1 MKNLKF
7 EASFRIPPTLNACN
21 LTHVQDTS
29 LGGIFEQPRRMGLS
43 NGVSIDPLWSFP
55 LGVKMGGFIF
65 EKKKFS
71 KISEI
76 KKNIGPNAPG
86 SLSQPHIGS
95 PSAKYEP
102 ILGFSCADFL
112 LF

>member
-43 NGVSIDPLWSFP
+43 NGVSIDPLSPP
-55 LGVKMGGFIF
+55 LGVKMGAGFIF
-65 EKKKFS
+65 EKNCPKM
-71 KISEI
+71 SEI
-76 KKNIGPNAPG
+76 KR
-86 SLSQPHIGS
+86 HR
-95 PSAKYEP
+95 AK
-102 ILGFSCADFL
+102 
-112 LF
+112 